1 MFTLPSMWNI
11 IISTIVFV
19 IAAWYIRR
27 LLDAQGIPK
36 GMVRGLVVFVL
47 AYVVFWGSGELV
59 DWAHEKVYGPEQG
72 LQIPNVQTSQ
82 DLNQLLKDTGL
93 TPP

>member
-36 GMVRGLVVFVL
+36 GMVRGIMVFVL
-47 AYVVFWGSGELV
+47 AYAVAWGSGELV
-59 DWAHEKVYGPEQG
+59 DWAHEKVYGPEPESQ
-72 LQIPNVQTSQ
+72 VSQ
-82 DLNQLLKDTGL
+82 DLNQLLQDSGI
-93 TPP
+93 TPPN

>member
-11 IISTIVFV
+11 IISTIVFI

-27 LLDAQGIPK
+27 LLDAYGIPK
-36 GMVRGLVVFVL
+36 GIARGLVVFVL
-47 AYVVFWGSGELV
+47 AYVVSWVSGEVV
-59 DWAHEKVYGPEQG
+59 DWAQEKIYGPQ
-72 LQIPNVQTSQ
+72 PVSQTSE
-82 DLNQLLKDTGL
+82 DLNQLLKDSGI

>member
-11 IISTIVFV
+11 IISTIAFV

-27 LLDAQGIPK
+27 LLDEHGVPK
-36 GMVRGLVVFVL
+36 GITRGLVVFVL
-47 AYVVFWGSGELV
+47 AYVVSWGSGELV
-59 DWAHEKVYGPEQG
+59 DWAHEKVYGREQG

>member
-11 IISTIVFV
+11 IVSTIVFI

-27 LLDAQGIPK
+27 LLDAHGIPK
-36 GMVRGLVVFVL
+36 GMARGLVVFVL
-47 AYVVFWGSGELV
+47 AYGVSWGAGELV
-59 DWAHEKVYGPEQG
+59 DWAHEKVYGPE
-72 LQIPNVQTSQ
+72 PESQTSQ
-82 DLNQLLKDTGL
+82 DLNQILRDSGL

>member
-1 MFTLPSMWNI
+1 MFTLPSMSNI
-11 IISTIVFV
+11 VISTIVFV

-27 LLDAQGIPK
+27 LLDAQGVPK

-47 AYVVFWGSGELV
+47 AYVVSWGSGELV
-59 DWAHEKVYGPEQG
+59 DWAQEKVYGPEQG
-72 LQIPNVQTSQ
+72 LQIPKVQTSQ

>member
-19 IAAWYIRR
+19 IAAWYFRR
-27 LLDAQGIPK
+27 LLDAHGIPK
-36 GMVRGLVVFVL
+36 GMTRGLVVLVL
-47 AYVVFWGSGELV
+47 AYVVSWASGEVV
-59 DWAHEKVYGPEQG
+59 DWVQEKIYGPQ
-72 LQIPNVQTSQ
+72 PVSQTSE
-82 DLNQLLKDTGL
+82 DLNQLLKDSGI

>member
-11 IISTIVFV
+11 IISTIVFI

-27 LLDAQGIPK
+27 LLDAQGLPK
-36 GMVRGLVVFVL
+36 GFTRGMLVFVL
-47 AYVVFWGSGELV
+47 AYVVSWGSGELV
-59 DWAHEKVYGPEQG
+59 DWADVKINGPQPES
-72 LQIPNVQTSQ
+72 QTSQ
-82 DLNQLLKDTGL
+82 DLNQLLKDSGL